1 MSYLPT
7 SGVQSAPRVM
17 RGPPVQRPNMFDM
30 PLVERDLGAAS
41 DVVAGMSRTTM
52 MLAAVA
58 AVALVFYLRKG
69 K

>member
-1 MSYLPT
+1 
-7 SGVQSAPRVM
+7 
-17 RGPPVQRPNMFDM
+17 MFDM